1 MNAFEALNVIKEVK
15 QGLADSG
22 EVEKLN
28 AVNIAERA
36 LKDDWYIDMKWT
48 DRELIKLGILKVI
61 KENTASKKV
70 TISFIES
77 IFDEIM
83 KDIKYEQYEINLKG
97 FDKAD

>member
-1 MNAFEALNVIKEVK
+1 MNVFDALKVIKEVK
-15 QGLADSG
+15 KDLTDNNDELKVKA
-22 EVEKLN
+22 VE
-28 AVNIAERA
+28 IAERA

-48 DRELIKLGILKVI
+48 DRELIKIGILKVI
-61 KENTASKKV
+61 KENTESKKV

-77 IFDEIM
+77 IFEEIM